1 MKTGGHRRE
10 NRGFTLSEVLLAV
23 AIIAFGLVAVF
34 SVLPFGLKAQKD
46 NREETIIRYEAEY
59 WLAALQSGGVPLE
72 SMDRVETV
80 ELTDASGEV
89 YRINRHNLVPRNPN
103 NPTDV
108 ALAERALAGWPVDV
122 CGWLSAPDY
131 IWSNDNPPQKIQR
144 VPAKFARVWAING
157 SLYDRLYSHRGKGGH
172 YLDGGEFTFSYIL
185 ETKVEPVADMGCRLT
200 ITFYWPVSEPIENAL
215 KAGTSMEK
223 IMADAELRPASR
235 KAFSILTNLRPLPMI
250 SNANLNARQFQFMRA
265 SLPDDEVSIEDLQA
279 KFSDR
284 HSQFPWDGF
293 QRRLSLDAVG
303 DVRVQVLTPSDG
315 WRYRD
320 EPEVKAIEGKLSEAF
335 RDSDDRGLYLYINNY
350 NVAYSIKAVHPNGH
364 FLTLMGG
371 AFNPTPPNE
380 FRGYRVSFLGPSESW
395 EGVLSDY
402 QRFGLVEKRGGKY
415 KIGSVYNS
423 WALSELKNSA
433 NLPFSVTLDTQDY
446 WPASPPSTGTQCS
459 FWFLK

>member
-1 MKTGGHRRE
+1 MKTEGHRRVKG
-10 NRGFTLSEVLLAV
+10 GFTLSEVLLAV

-89 YRINRHNLVPRNPN
+89 YRINRHNLVPENPN

-108 ALAERALAGWPVDV
+108 ALAEAALAGWPVDI

-131 IWSNDNPPQKIQR
+131 IWSSDNAPQKIPR

-157 SLYDRLYSHRGKGGH
+157 SLYDRLYSHRGKDGH
-172 YLDGGEFTFSYIL
+172 YLDGGEFTFSYFL
-185 ETKVEPVADMGCRLT
+185 ETKVEPVIDTGCRIT
-200 ITFYWPVSEPIENAL
+200 IVFHWPISEPIENAL

-223 IMADAELRPASR
+223 IMANTDLRPASS
-235 KAFSILTNLRPLPMI
+235 KAFSILTNLRPRPMI

-265 SLPDDEVSIEDLQA
+265 SLPGDDVSIEDLKA

-284 HSQFPWDGF
+284 YSQFPWDGYP
-293 QRRLSLDAVG
+293 RRMSLDAMG
-303 DVRVQVLTPSDG
+303 DVRVQVLTPNDG

-320 EPEVKAIEGKLSEAF
+320 EPEVGTIEDKLSEAF
-335 RDSDDRGLYLYINNY
+335 RDSDDRGLYLYID
-350 NVAYSIKAVHPNGH
+350 NVAYSIKEVHPNGH

-395 EGVLSDY
+395 EGLLSDY
-402 QRFGLVEKRGGKY
+402 QRFGLVVKRGDKY
-415 KIGSVYNS
+415 RIESIYNS
-423 WALSELKNSA
+423 WALREFKNSA
-433 NLPFSVTLDTQDY
+433 NLPFSVTLDAQDY
-446 WPASPPSTGTQCS
+446 WPTAPPSAGTKCS